1 MYRDL
6 KTYNCEN
13 CGKLVRIRKWE
24 DAPEH
29 IYCND
34 CKLAITKLIL
44 KQLAAARREII
55 QLTKKLDEVTAGEIR
70 MAAGDV
76 HDVLVYGGMAPLA
89 KLLGE
94 EIQVIEMDESR
105 EFDWVFQFE
114 HGGLTYHTYES
125 MNDKEDRAIAE
136 AWEAKHET
144 F

>member
-1 MYRDL
+1 MSI
-6 KTYNCEN
+6 NCDN
-13 CGKLVRIRKWE
+13 CGRVVKIRKGDE
-24 DAPEH
+24 IPEH

-70 MAAGDV
+70 MAADDV
-76 HDVLVYGGMAPLA
+76 RDVLVYQGMAPLA

-94 EIQVIEMDESR
+94 EIQVIEADEDR
-105 EFDWVFQFE
+105 TFEWFFQFE
-114 HGGLTYHTYES
+114 HEGLNYHTFGYFE
-125 MNDKEDRAIAE
+125 DEEDRAIAE